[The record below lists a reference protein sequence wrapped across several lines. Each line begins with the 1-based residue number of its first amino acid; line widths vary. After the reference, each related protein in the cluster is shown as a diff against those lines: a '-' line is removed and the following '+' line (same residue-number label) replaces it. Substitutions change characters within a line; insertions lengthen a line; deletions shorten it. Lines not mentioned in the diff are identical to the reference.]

1 MFYRYF
7 SSWLCDITTYALL
20 ITRNQVFW
28 VPTNDGSSS
37 RNYNLARGT
46 NNETSL
52 WTWNILRNVLDWG
65 VWGIYGQVDLIDH
78 DQADGSTIT
87 GKMFTI

>member
-1 MFYRYF
+1 M
-7 SSWLCDITTYALL
+7 
-20 ITRNQVFW
+20 
-28 VPTNDGSSS
+28 
-37 RNYNLARGT
+37 